1 MDSKLQLTPIP
12 DAFVIFVLGGP
23 GAGKGTQ
30 CANLVKDYSFTHL
43 AAGDCLRAERNR
55 KDSPYGDLIN
65 SYIEKGQIVPMEITI
80 ALLHQ
85 EMVKAKT
92 KRFLIDGFPRKMDQA
107 IKFEEIVCGCNF
119 VLYYECPEEEL
130 LKRLL
135 KRGESSGRVDDNIDS
150 IKLRFQ
156 TFKETSFPV
165 IEFYE
170 QQGKVR
176 KVLLINKIDSTD
188 TVERVYELT
197 KDAVNAELEK

>member
-1 MDSKLQLTPIP
+1 MDIDLKVTPIP

-30 CANLVKDYSFTHL
+30 CEKLVKEYSFTHL

-55 KDSPYGDLIN
+55 AGSPYGDLIN

-85 EMVKAKT
+85 EMVKAKV

-107 IKFEEIVCGCNF
+107 EKFEEIICRCKF

-135 KRGESSGRVDDNIDS
+135 KRGESSGRVDDNIES

-156 TFKETSFPV
+156 TFKDTSFPV

-170 QQGKVR
+170 KQGKVR
-176 KVLLINKIDSTD
+176 KVFIFN
-188 TVERVYELT
+188 
-197 KDAVNAELEK
+197 